1 MPVSPADRFRVNE
14 MEWTSVEAYFD
25 HLSSIETNKEKGDLY
40 EGFSL
45 EYIKNRYEVENIWL
59 WKDIPDDIRK
69 KLKLSRKDIGVD
81 ILYYK
86 NDNYCFVQCK
96 FTGSLGNLQ
105 DAKTGITRFITYAR
119 QMKESIRHTPIIITT
134 YTGIS
139 KDELLQTADDFI
151 FILRES
157 QLDEFGLRAL
167 ASLRKEPQKPVS
179 SFLLK
184 DYQRQDFRTL
194 TKSTRKMINENY
206 YVSNLFQ
213 APMGY
218 GKTVMIA
225 HYSSWLLD
233 KTSFNVIVIVAPL
246 LKINQQNF
254 DTIYKQNYG
263 KNRGYYMFD
272 SHDPD
277 EIERIENIPC
287 STNVELWESFR
298 KEEHNGQIVF
308 TTYKSL
314 AKLLQYL
321 DENTFFIYDELHKLP
336 KEFYA
341 LDQDRTGFTA
351 TPTNELVAKF
361 SLTVERT
368 LGWAI
373 NEQKC
378 LTDYQICTV
387 SVDELLEDGPQLEDL
402 AMQKVERDVQI
413 LTRII
418 RDGHS
423 SKLLYIC
430 NRQKDAKYVESRLK
444 DILPTT
450 EVKTIVGTDSTR
462 SRSQKEKILAEA
474 KTAILCSVKIY
485 REGANLPWLDAVYF
499 GVNIS
504 NEIEIVQTAGR
515 ALRVYPGKDIARF
528 FIPVITKNGGRSA
541 TYIDT
546 DNVEYGSMINFI
558 HYLSIHDPSVF
569 DDTALGKK
577 RKIPKLMN
585 LLIKGKKGRT
595 MLKQI
600 EDEQILID
608 ISEQINIL
616 THHKTGSR
624 IFDKTW
630 KNMTGATILR
640 KSSEGKFSAGLIKS
654 YGEILAEWSGK
665 TGGTPGQTMSREITE
680 FWKRKGYIE
689 SLGRGLYQVSD
700 SDTILELIGPIP
712 DDFPVE

>member
-1 MPVSPADRFRVNE
+1 MK
-14 MEWTSVEAYFD
+14 MEWTSVEEYFD
-25 HLSSIETNKEKGDLY
+25 YLSSLATNKEKGNIY
-40 EGFSL
+40 ESFSL

-59 WKDIPDDIRK
+59 WKDIPDEIRK
-69 KLKLSRKDIGVD
+69 KLKLSQKDIGAD

-86 NDNYCFVQCK
+86 NNNYGFVQCK
-96 FTGSLGNLQ
+96 FTESLGNLQ

-119 QMKESIRHTPIIITT
+119 QMKETIRHTPIIITT

-139 KDELLQTADDFI
+139 KDELLQTANDFI

-167 ASLRKEPQKPVS
+167 SSLRKEPPTPILP
-179 SFLLK
+179 FILK
-184 DYQRQDFRTL
+184 DYQRQDFKSL
-194 TKSTRKMINENY
+194 TKSTRKMIEGNY

-225 HYSSWLLD
+225 HYTSWLLD
-233 KTSFNVIVIVAPL
+233 KTSFKTIVIVSPL

-263 KNRGYYMFD
+263 KSRGYYMFD

-287 STNVELWESFR
+287 STNVELWEYFR
-298 KEEHNGQIVF
+298 KEVYKGHIVF

-314 AKLLQYL
+314 ANLLPHL

-336 KEFYA
+336 KEFHD
-341 LDQDRTGFTA
+341 LIQDRVGFTA
-351 TPTNELVAKF
+351 TPTEELVTKF

-373 NEQKC
+373 GEQKC

-387 SVDELLEDGPQLEDL
+387 SIDETIDEPLEDIS
-402 AMQKVERDVQI
+402 MQKVERDVQI
-413 LTRII
+413 LTKII

-423 SKLLYIC
+423 SKILYIC

-444 DILPTT
+444 EILPGTA
-450 EVKTIVGTDSTR
+450 VKTIVGTDSTR
-462 SRSQKEKILAEA
+462 SRREKEKILAEA

-515 ALRVYPGKDIARF
+515 ALRAYPGKELARF
-528 FIPVITKNGGRSA
+528 FIPVITKNGE
-541 TYIDT
+541 YIDT
-546 DNVEYGSMINFI
+546 DNVEYASLINFI

-569 DDTALGKK
+569 DEGFGGGK

-585 LLIKGKKGRT
+585 LLIKGTRRRT
-595 MLKQI
+595 KLNRI

-608 ISEQINIL
+608 ISDQINIL

-640 KSSEGKFSAGLIKS
+640 KSSEGKFTAGLIKS

-665 TGGTPGQTMSREITE
+665 IGGTPGQTISREITE

-689 SLGRGLYQVSD
+689 SLGRGLYQ
-700 SDTILELIGPIP
+700 ILKGDEMSELIGPIP
-712 DDFPVE
+712 EDFPIK